1 MASGTMSLEQLRWR
15 WAAPELQRPDE
26 YDMSKAVA
34 TKPSDIYGMGMV
46 IYEVGPHNPFASIL
60 RLIPTQV
67 LAREVPF
74 RECTD
79 FTVVTKIQNGNRPL
93 KPANAASLR
102 ITDSIWMLL
111 EQCWDWEPNYRPDS
125 VHVLY
130 VLREA
135 CQSGGARVAAPEQFQ
150 LKMKDVAINLTKK
163 RKICPYIT
171 LKYGSRSHTTSRATA
186 VGGGKYIW
194 YGTYLVLVP
203 SLFHR
208 HLQE

>member
-1 MASGTMSLEQLRWR
+1 
-15 WAAPELQRPDE
+15 
-26 YDMSKAVA
+26 
-34 TKPSDIYGMGMV
+34 
-46 IYEVGPHNPFASIL
+46 
-60 RLIPTQV
+60 
-67 LAREVPF
+67 
-74 RECTD
+74 
-79 FTVVTKIQNGNRPL
+79 VVTKIQNGNRPL
-93 KPANAASLR
+93 KPANAASLG

-111 EQCWDWEPNYRPDS
+111 EQCWDWEPSFRPDS
-125 VHVLY
+125 AHVLN

-135 CQSGGARVAAPEQFQ
+135 HQAGDTRAATPARFR
-150 LKMKDVAINLTKK
+150 LKMKDVAISLTTK
-163 RKICPYIT
+163 RKFHPYIT